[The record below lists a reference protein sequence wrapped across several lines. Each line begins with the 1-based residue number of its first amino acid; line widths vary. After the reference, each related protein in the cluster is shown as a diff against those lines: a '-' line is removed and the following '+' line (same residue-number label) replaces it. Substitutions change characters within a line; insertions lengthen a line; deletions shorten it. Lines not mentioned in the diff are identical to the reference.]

1 MTKTTT
7 STKRKRI
14 GVMCSGKGTNFEN
27 IVITC
32 NKHEVVL
39 MIHDKKECGA
49 ARRAE
54 KWGIPHVRIKHTHEQ
69 EMIEMFRAW
78 NVDLIV
84 LAGYMRILKRP
95 SDFHCPIINV
105 HPSLL
110 PKYKGLHAVEQAL
123 DSNDTVT
130 GCSVH
135 YVNEELDGGEIIKQ
149 AEVPIMPDDTVD
161 TLTRRIQLME
171 YAILPKVIDDYETPI
186 SKGEGKTLSAV
197 GAGPTDRAE
206 EYTSRGHRVEEY
218 GGGWRRLD
226 YGS

>member
-1 MTKTTT
+1 MMTT
-7 STKRKRI
+7 TKRKRI

-27 IVITC
+27 IVMTC

-49 ARRAE
+49 ARKAE
-54 KWGIPHVRIKHTHEQ
+54 KWGIPHVRIKHDKEQ

-95 SDFHCPIINV
+95 LDFHCPIINV

-123 DSNDTVT
+123 DSNDKVT
-130 GCSVH
+130 GCTVH

-149 AEVPIMPDDTVD
+149 AEVPILPDDTVE

-171 YAILPKVIDDYETPI
+171 YAIVPIVIDNYETPI
-186 SKGEGKTLSAV
+186 SEGEGKTLSTV
-197 GAGPTDRAE
+197 GARPTDRAE
-206 EYTSRGHRVEEY
+206 EYTPRGHRITEY
-218 GGGWRRLD
+218 GSEWRRLD
-226 YGS
+226 YG

>member
-1 MTKTTT
+1 MTKKT
-7 STKRKRI
+7 TKRKRI

-27 IVITC
+27 IVLTC

-54 KWGIPHVRIKHTHEQ
+54 KYGIPHVRVKHNRED
-69 EMIEMFRAW
+69 EMIALFKSWR
-78 NVDLIV
+78 VDLIV

-95 SDFHCPIINV
+95 LDFHCPIINV

-123 DSNDTVT
+123 DSNDEVT
-130 GCSVH
+130 GCTVH
-135 YVNEELDGGEIIKQ
+135 YVNEELDGGDIIAQK
-149 AEVPIMPDDTVD
+149 EVPILADDTID
-161 TLTRRIQLME
+161 TLTRRIQLQE
-171 YAILPKVIDDYETPI
+171 YALLPYVIDSYETPI
-186 SKGEGKTLSAV
+186 SEGEGQAVSAV
-197 GAGPTDRAE
+197 GARHAYRGE
-206 EYTSRGHRVEEY
+206 EYSSRGHREQID

-226 YGS
+226 YG